1 MAQPGPVKLW
11 PPQVEIATSIG
22 DLDVECVT
30 WLKAVRSGYT
40 FLIAC
45 AIAQVKIS
53 TPLLR
58 VLKMFPSEPTP
69 IPRGNS
75 MKFKPLHDRVVI
87 RCLEGEEKSKG
98 GIIIPD
104 TAKEKPQEGEV
115 VAVGP
120 GGRDEAGKLIP
131 IDLKAGDRVLF
142 GKWSGTE
149 VKIDGEELLI
159 MKECDVMGV
168 LEGAKDSRKVA

>member
-1 MAQPGPVKLW
+1 
-11 PPQVEIATSIG
+11 
-22 DLDVECVT
+22 
-30 WLKAVRSGYT
+30 
-40 FLIAC
+40 
-45 AIAQVKIS
+45 
-53 TPLLR
+53 
-58 VLKMFPSEPTP
+58 
-69 IPRGNS
+69 
-75 MKFKPLHDRVVI
+75 MKFRPLHDRIVI
-87 RCLEGEEKSKG
+87 RRLEGEERTKA

-120 GGRDEAGKLIP
+120 GARDEAGKLIP

-159 MKECDVMGV
+159 MKESDVMGV
-168 LEGAKDSRKVA
+168 LEGAKASRKAA